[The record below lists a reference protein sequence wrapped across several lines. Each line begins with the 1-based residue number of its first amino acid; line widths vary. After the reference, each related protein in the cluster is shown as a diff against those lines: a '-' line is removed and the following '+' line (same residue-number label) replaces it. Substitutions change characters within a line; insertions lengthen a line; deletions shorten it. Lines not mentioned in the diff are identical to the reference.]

1 MSSVLPAADER
12 ILIVDD
18 TPANIQTLAATLKE
32 KGYPI
37 SVATNGKQ
45 ALDVVARVRPALILL
60 DVMMPEMDGFE
71 ACRRLKAAEE
81 WREIPVIF
89 LTAKTET
96 ADIIQGFELGAVDYV
111 AKPFNPHELL
121 ARVSTHLALR
131 RQQRQLQE
139 NYRRLSELERLRDSL
154 VHMVVHDLR
163 SPLLGL
169 SGCLQLLQA
178 DLAEKLEPEQAE
190 DLESALTAAQRL
202 SEMVTSLLDVSRLE
216 AGQMPL
222 HKEDCDLRA
231 VIAGAIA
238 SLGGLTRGRRVVFTP
253 SDTPITVCCDAEV
266 TGRIVANLVG
276 NALKFTPASGE
287 VRVAA
292 SLTEERAKITVA
304 DTGPGIPEEDRE
316 RIFEKFGQVKGREEG
331 RKHSTGL
338 GLTFCKLAAEAHGG
352 TIGVDSEVGKG
363 STFWITL
370 PVQGSSPLAQ
380 GPSAR

>member
-1 MSSVLPAADER
+1 MSSALSATDNRV
-12 ILIVDD
+12 LIVDD
-18 TPANIQTLAATLKE
+18 TPANIQTLAAVLKE

-37 SVATNGKQ
+37 SVATNGRQ

-71 ACRRLKAAEE
+71 TCRRLKAVQE
-81 WREIPVIF
+81 WRQIPVIF

-111 AKPFNPHELL
+111 AKPFNTHELL

-131 RQQRQLQE
+131 RQQRELEE

-169 SGCLQLLQA
+169 SGCLQMLQE
-178 DLAEKLEPEQAE
+178 DLAGKLEPEQAE

-202 SEMVTSLLDVSRLE
+202 GGMVSSLLDVSRLE

-222 HKEDCDLRA
+222 HKQDCDLRT
-231 VIAGAIA
+231 VIAGAIE
-238 SLGGLTRGRRVVFTP
+238 SLGGLTRGRQVVFSP
-253 SDTPITVCCDAEV
+253 SEAPVTVCCDAEI
-266 TGRIVANLVG
+266 TGRIVANLLG

-287 VRVAA
+287 VQVGARLAGEVAMV
-292 SLTEERAKITVA
+292 TVA
-304 DTGPGIPEEDRE
+304 DTGPGIPVEYRE
-316 RIFEKFGQVKGREEG
+316 RIFEKFGQVEGSEEA

-338 GLTFCKLAAEAHGG
+338 GLTFCKLAVEAHGG
-352 TIGVDSEVGKG
+352 TIGVDSEVGHG
-363 STFWITL
+363 STFWIKL
-370 PVQGSSPLAQ
+370 PIQGRSPLVH
-380 GPSAR
+380 GPSGG